1 VRLPWRILPFQNP
14 LRVALSNNHRRVK
27 KELSDR
33 CIAPLQY
40 GESMSGTPQLSLVI
54 AVYNGENFLSAFFD
68 SIKRQNLSG
77 LELVVVNDGSTD
89 NSAQIIARYASEF
102 EHYQV
107 IDQAN
112 GGVSA
117 ARNTGLAVARG
128 EYVAFPDIDDVI
140 YPGMYPR
147 LLNIALAG
155 QLDVATCNGTYIY
168 DDGRPSKKIFPSDK
182 LASTGI
188 LDGPTWLQMAL
199 TSRKFLH
206 VTWLNIY
213 RHEFIKAQG
222 FTFEHGLRHQDIPW
236 TTEVLLTAKR
246 VQYID
251 EVFYDYLIHS
261 ASVSHTPGTDDT
273 RMRSARHYMKILEM
287 LDAINKRYPEQVK
300 RVPACHWQIAK
311 EGLGILHSI
320 NNIEDSA
327 KKREITRELFARGIW
342 SMIWNNARGLRQRWR
357 LGRRYFR
364 LKKYVK

>member
-1 VRLPWRILPFQNP
+1 
-14 LRVALSNNHRRVK
+14 
-27 KELSDR
+27 
-33 CIAPLQY
+33 
-40 GESMSGTPQLSLVI
+40 MSGTPQLSLVI
-54 AVYNGENFLSAFFD
+54 AVYNGGSFLSAFFD
-68 SIKRQNLSG
+68 SIKSQNLNS
-77 LELVVVNDGSTD
+77 LELIVVNDGSTD
-89 NSAQIIARYASEF
+89 NSAEIISRYASEF
-102 EHYQV
+102 AHFKV

-147 LLNIALAG
+147 LLEIAHAG

-182 LASTGI
+182 LASTGV

-222 FTFEHGLRHQDIPW
+222 FTFEQGLRHQDIPW

-246 VQYID
+246 VQYVD

-320 NNIEDSA
+320 NNIEDLI
-327 KKREITRELFARGIW
+327 KKQEITRELFERGIW

-364 LKKYVK
+364 LKKILG

>member
-1 VRLPWRILPFQNP
+1 
-14 LRVALSNNHRRVK
+14 
-27 KELSDR
+27 
-33 CIAPLQY
+33 
-40 GESMSGTPQLSLVI
+40 MSETPQLSLIV
-54 AVYNGENFLSAFFD
+54 AVFNGEKFLSAFFD
-68 SIKRQNLSG
+68 SIKQQNLSS
-77 LELVVVNDGSTD
+77 LELIIVNDGSTD
-89 NSAQIIARYASEF
+89 RSAEMIARYASEF
-102 EHYQV
+102 SHFRI
-107 IDQAN
+107 IDQPN

-117 ARNTGLAVARG
+117 ARNTGLALATG

-147 LLNIALAG
+147 LLDIAFAG

-182 LASTGI
+182 LSSTGV
-188 LDGPTWLQMAL
+188 LEGPEWLQMAL
-199 TSRKFLH
+199 ASRKFLH

-213 RHEFIKAQG
+213 RHAFIKAQG

-251 EVFYDYLIHS
+251 EVYYDYLIHS

-273 RMRSARHYMKILEM
+273 RMRSSRHYMKILEM

-300 RVPACHWQIAK
+300 RVPACRWQIAK

-327 KKREITRELFARGIW
+327 KKREITQELFDRGIW
-342 SMIWNNARGLRQRWR
+342 SMIWQNARGLRQRWR

-364 LKKYVK
+364 LKKIIG